1 MPASTPRPSDL
12 EMQVGGKTIVMAGAG
27 GAAAGA
33 AEALTR
39 AGARLRIVA
48 RRVDA
53 ARALRVRL
61 IAPQQERVTVTGWTA
76 DALAEA
82 LTGADAL
89 VSAVPAAAWTTEA
102 LSGLAALAPEAVV
115 LEDTTEWR
123 RRSPPPSAVAR
134 ARTPTASPCSSTKQR
149 QCQRRLRWRTSLLP
163 PLFEAV
169 RRG

>member
-1 MPASTPRPSDL
+1 MRASGAANTLLFPTPDAPMRAENTDGAGLIAALRDL

-61 IAPQQERVTVTGWTA
+61 IAPQQER
-76 DALAEA
+76 E
-82 LTGADAL
+82 
-89 VSAVPAAAWTTEA
+89 
-102 LSGLAALAPEAVV
+102 
-115 LEDTTEWR
+115 
-123 RRSPPPSAVAR
+123 
-134 ARTPTASPCSSTKQR
+134 
-149 QCQRRLRWRTSLLP
+149 
-163 PLFEAV
+163 
-169 RRG
+169 